1 MKSIINFVKKEAVL
15 SAAALLAIVSA
26 FFVPP
31 DIKYAEY
38 TDYRVIALLFSLML
52 VVAAFKDVGM
62 FTALG
67 SRLLKHAKS
76 TRSLAL
82 ILVFLCFFTSMFI
95 TNDVALITF
104 VPFAVMMLSMTG
116 QTGLMIPVITLQT
129 IAANLGSMLT
139 PVGNPQNL
147 YLYSTF
153 HIPIQRFILLM
164 LPLSALSALM
174 LFVGVILLKN
184 TPLENSGTPSE
195 AHISSR
201 SKTAVYIILFLVC
214 TACVVHVIDY
224 AIMLG
229 IVVVTIFFCD
239 RKLFKKVDYYLL
251 LTFVCFFVFI
261 GNMERIPAVSEALNR
276 LIANRELLLGIGFSQ
291 IISNVPAAIL
301 LSGFTSNYVPLLYG
315 VNIGGLGTLIAS
327 LASIISYRG
336 YCASEGAKKGRYV
349 LVFTIYNL
357 IFLAVLAFVGVLL
370 I

>member
-1 MKSIINFVKKEAVL
+1 MKSIVNFVKKEAIL

-62 FTALG
+62 FTTLG

-116 QTGLMIPVITLQT
+116 QTRLMIPVITLQT

-164 LPLSALSALM
+164 LPLSALSAIM

-184 TPLENSGTPSE
+184 TPLENSGTPS
-195 AHISSR
+195 
-201 SKTAVYIILFLVC
+201 
-214 TACVVHVIDY
+214 
-224 AIMLG
+224 
-229 IVVVTIFFCD
+229 
-239 RKLFKKVDYYLL
+239 
-251 LTFVCFFVFI
+251 
-261 GNMERIPAVSEALNR
+261 
-276 LIANRELLLGIGFSQ
+276 
-291 IISNVPAAIL
+291 
-301 LSGFTSNYVPLLYG
+301 
-315 VNIGGLGTLIAS
+315 
-327 LASIISYRG
+327 
-336 YCASEGAKKGRYV
+336 
-349 LVFTIYNL
+349 
-357 IFLAVLAFVGVLL
+357 
-370 I
+370 